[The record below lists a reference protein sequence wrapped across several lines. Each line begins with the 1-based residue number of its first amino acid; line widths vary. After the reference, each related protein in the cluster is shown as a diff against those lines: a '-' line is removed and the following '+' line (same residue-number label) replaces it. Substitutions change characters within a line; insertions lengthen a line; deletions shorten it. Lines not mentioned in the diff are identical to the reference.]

1 MRKCCR
7 ASESGFILAAILL
20 VTALFLGAAVSFA
33 LFARYEAARVSAEEF
48 AAVTRGLAMS
58 ALREATDAIALD
70 DGPGD
75 SGVER
80 IYSGKPVELDF
91 SDFTARITIEPLDG
105 RIPINDLL
113 LPDGVTIKNEYAYPF
128 ALAMEALGMERLAP
142 VILDFIDAD
151 ATARAGGRESGDFPN
166 RRLSD
171 LSELLRLPEI
181 SGGVLYSNGTEP
193 ALEDFFTVRGDA
205 GININTAPGRVIA
218 ILDPG
223 LGADTAARIVESRAE
238 NAINGP
244 DDLLKIPGISN
255 TVITRLKNVINYKS
269 VYFRVHI
276 EVVGRNRGRNFE
288 ITVRREQD
296 GCSVINWRE

>member
-7 ASESGFILAAILL
+7 ASERGFILVAVLL
-20 VTALFLGAAVSFA
+20 VSALFLGVAVSFA

-48 AAVTRGLAMS
+48 AAVARGVAMA
-58 ALREATDAIALD
+58 ALREASEAIVLD
-70 DGPGD
+70 DGPSD

-91 SDFTARITIEPLDG
+91 SDFTAHVTIEPLDG
-105 RIPINDLL
+105 HIPINGLL
-113 LPDGVTIKNEYAYPF
+113 LPDGATMKNEYAYPWAR
-128 ALAMEALGMERLAP
+128 ALETLDMESLAP

-151 ATARAGGRESGDFPN
+151 TLARAGSREPNDFPN

-181 SGGVLYSNGTEP
+181 TGGILYSNGTAP
-193 ALEDFFTVRGDA
+193 ALGDFFTAHGDS
-205 GININTAPGRVIA
+205 GININMAPGWVIA

-223 LGADTAARIVESRAE
+223 IDADTAARIVEARTE
-238 NAINGP
+238 NALTGP
-244 DDLLKIPGISN
+244 DDLVKIPGISN
-255 TVITRLKNVINYKS
+255 TLITRLKNVINYKS
-269 VYFRVHI
+269 LYFRVHI
-276 EVVGRNRGRNFE
+276 EIIGRGRERNFE